1 MIRTILAGAATLALA
16 GCLLPEAQDQPAADA
31 AYDEQLRAI
40 VVGWFD
46 ECGANDY
53 DAEGN
58 RLANDCVER
67 RLVELKRAYY
77 IGMAERDDRTVY
89 VERDTPIRVPMIY
102 PASPRSIQA

>member
-67 RLVELKRAYY
+67 R
-77 IGMAERDDRTVY
+77 RDGGCIAPPTAKQGADHAHR
-89 VERDTPIRVPMIY
+89 E
-102 PASPRSIQA
+102 